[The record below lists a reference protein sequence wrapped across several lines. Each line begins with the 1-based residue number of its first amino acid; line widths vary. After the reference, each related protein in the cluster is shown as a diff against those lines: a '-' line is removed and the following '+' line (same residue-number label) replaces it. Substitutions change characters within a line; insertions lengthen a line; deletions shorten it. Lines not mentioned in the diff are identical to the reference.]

1 MKTVIDGKSQF
12 SFFSSDAEIYAN
24 TILSKSSIDLER
36 RLNFLIPTNLYP
48 ILMIYLLYI
57 CRTIGNNLELLAAGQ
72 KYFLS
77 VTSDKHDVESHL
89 LCIEFSSK
97 FRV

>member
-36 RLNFLIPTNLYP
+36 RLNFLILTSLYP
-48 ILMIYLLYI
+48 ILSYIYYI
-57 CRTIGNNLELLAAGQ
+57 YRTIGNNLELLAAGQ

-77 VTSDKHDVESHL
+77 NKLVHEKTYLK
-89 LCIEFSSK
+89 CIFLI
-97 FRV
+97 

>member
-36 RLNFLIPTNLYP
+36 RLNFLILSSLYP

-57 CRTIGNNLELLAAGQ
+57 IHRTIGNNPELLTAG
-72 KYFLS
+72 
-77 VTSDKHDVESHL
+77 
-89 LCIEFSSK
+89 
-97 FRV
+97 